1 MLTMTSADDL
11 ERSARLRQRHG
22 LSTWLPVRMECE
34 DGLLSLLPGDHM
46 YPANPEYTGPS
57 GDRSVTKP
65 DLISIG
71 ESLQIQSLLILLNVR
86 ALNTKN

>member
-46 YPANPEYTGPS
+46 YPANPEYTG
-57 GDRSVTKP
+57 DRSVNFYFVDPT
-65 DLISIG
+65 
-71 ESLQIQSLLILLNVR
+71 
-86 ALNTKN
+86 NTVEQLWKRVQ

>member
-11 ERSARLRQRHG
+11 ERSARLRQRLG

-46 YPANPEYTGPS
+46 YPDNPEYTGPS
-57 GDRSVTKP
+57 GDRSVKFYV
-65 DLISIG
+65 ISHLSIR
-71 ESLQIQSLLILLNVR
+71 LKKKVHTIKAVAQL
-86 ALNTKN
+86 

>member
-22 LSTWLPVRMECE
+22 LITWLPMRMECE

-46 YPANPEYTGPS
+46 YPANPEYSAPT
-57 GDRSVTKP
+57 GDRLVTR
-65 DLISIG
+65 I
-71 ESLQIQSLLILLNVR
+71 
-86 ALNTKN
+86 ALNYNYESITIDTALL

>member
-22 LSTWLPVRMECE
+22 LCTWLPVRMECE

-46 YPANPEYTGPS
+46 YPANPEYTGPT
-57 GDRSVTKP
+57 GDRSVKF
-65 DLISIG
+65 LICLLSIRPKRKY
-71 ESLQIQSLLILLNVR
+71 II
-86 ALNTKN
+86 

>member
-22 LSTWLPVRMECE
+22 LCTWLPVRMECE

-46 YPANPEYTGPS
+46 YPANPEYTGPT
-57 GDRSVTKP
+57 GDRSVTR
-65 DLISIG
+65 I
-71 ESLQIQSLLILLNVR
+71 
-86 ALNTKN
+86 ALNFNNESTQVTKI